1 MLAIGVVSWS
11 AYRSWK
17 AGPWDLPGP
26 AKSTGAITAADTP
39 AVAVTRPPVNTD
51 VIVSKNLFDP
61 ERGAGATRE
70 AEESSRAF
78 QRVRAMILIG
88 TVIIGNDRVAILQE
102 GSAAPAGAARAPGQS
117 ASPMRLKVGDNID
130 GFKLTEIADKRV
142 VFAKDASRV
151 EVLLDY
157 FRKVETVQAPR
168 VVVPGQ
174 GVPSPP
180 AVTTPRVVPNL
191 PRRGQLPVPV
201 NPNPES

>member
-1 MLAIGVVSWS
+1 MNTADAPAAVV
-11 AYRSWK
+11 A
-17 AGPWDLPGP
+17 
-26 AKSTGAITAADTP
+26 
-39 AVAVTRPPVNTD
+39 RPPVNTEI
-51 VIVSKNLFDP
+51 IVSKNLFDP

-88 TVIIGNDRVAILQE
+88 TVIIGNNSVAILQE
-102 GSAAPAGAARAPGQS
+102 GSAAPSGVPRAPGQS
-117 ASPMRLKVGDNID
+117 ASLMRLKVGDNLD
-130 GFKLTEIADKRV
+130 GFRLTEIADKRV

-157 FRKVETVQAPR
+157 FRKVQSAQPPR
-168 VVVPGQ
+168 IVAPGQ
-174 GVPSPP
+174 GIPPP

-201 NPNPES
+201 NPNPGS